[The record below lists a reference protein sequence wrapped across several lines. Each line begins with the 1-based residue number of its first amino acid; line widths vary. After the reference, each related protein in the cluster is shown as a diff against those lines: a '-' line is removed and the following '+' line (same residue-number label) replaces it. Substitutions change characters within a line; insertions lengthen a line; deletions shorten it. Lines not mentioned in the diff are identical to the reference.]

1 MHVGRSVGRRRLDET
16 TTTAGDGTGVGDDRS
31 TRSRASLSSRRSRE
45 TARALS
51 HRARRDSIGRTD
63 DDERATT
70 GTETGRENCAF
81 FHSFIDSIRLDRD
94 ETENDEEDDDDEED
108 NDGDDLFAP
117 REIERDVDV
126 GERDDERDGDQ
137 GRDRGGGGR
146 RARVL
151 VATGGTG
158 VEASGEETRDR
169 GVGKDEE

>member
-1 MHVGRSVGRRRLDET
+1 MHVGRSAAARRRRRGRRATGREWATIDRLDRARLSRRVVRGE
-16 TTTAGDGTGVGDDRS
+16 TAG
-31 TRSRASLSSRRSRE
+31 AF
-45 TARALS
+45 S

-63 DDERATT
+63 DDESATT

-81 FHSFIDSIRLDRD
+81 SHSFIDSIRLDRD
-94 ETENDEEDDDDEED
+94 ETENDEEDDDD
-108 NDGDDLFAP
+108 DDLFAP

-137 GRDRGGGGR
+137 GRDGGGGGR